1 MTSEGRESDA
11 GSASGANAYIGRAWL
26 VDAVGEWTASGARHL
41 LLTGGP
47 GTGKSAAVDHLWGN
61 SGGCAAVHRCRAND
75 RRTCDPVRFAE
86 SLAEQFSAS
95 LPGFADAL
103 MRVSTELSGRQGE
116 VRIEGSASAE
126 TVFPGGTVIG
136 VKVTISS
143 VSADEAFDR
152 LVRRPLERLA
162 PDPWPLVVIDALDE
176 ALTYRT
182 HRTIAELVLDAVD
195 GVPLRFVVTSRPDQ
209 RIVRAI
215 EAREDA
221 VALDLVADAPDPDA
235 DLAEYA
241 LHRLSAAI
249 GDPAEREA
257 LALRLAS
264 GGAGNYL
271 YVYHLTQELITGVRD
286 AGALE
291 TGPALP
297 GDLEGVYEQFL
308 RREIRPIGN
317 TAAEERWRTQFRPL
331 LSVLVAAQGDG
342 FTTPQLAE
350 ILDET
355 ARTTQDAVQ
364 DLGQY
369 LVGAPRG
376 PWTLFHRSFADFLL
390 KGLDPRLD
398 VAEGHERIAAHAF
411 DQWEGAWAGCDDPYY
426 LGHLPHHLM
435 TALEQP
441 DLTRSRART
450 LRDRLYGLACS
461 AEFLA
466 GQRAA
471 APHRE
476 PHLGTLALALESSLR
491 VGEYERVTAL
501 ALASARAQ
509 IEADALTP
517 TEAAL
522 RWGVEAGAAKA
533 RTYPQDVSLV
543 WHLLILAAVGSRD
556 PGNLPQV
563 VDLVRRSG
571 FGVIDPTWS
580 SSVAAL
586 LAPLMPEMD
595 FEGWKAILD
604 IADDELL
611 GYLAFFLSESD
622 SGDLCIFPV
631 FKVQEAIVR
640 ARAAME
646 VVSQLALAGEDLDDL
661 PELCGYV
668 MDAHESHEPH
678 TREGNPHKSYLSMPE
693 VPNSVLVTEAARG
706 RFDVVYAELTDPV
719 HKYHYRLDANGV
731 FLARIVEAAVSGD
744 NEAASVRE
752 LGERQ
757 LADGTDPWA
766 SLYYARFLFG
776 KGDPRAHRFLDLAVE
791 RADAGFDDDFMW
803 EMYRGH
809 VDPFHGPC
817 DVGFRLALI
826 RTLCSSGR
834 LTEARAQADQIIE
847 ADPAEVVRALSYVSR
862 AETDTDRA
870 DEILESA
877 RQTAA
882 AVPGDLRTQA
892 MLVLVDGDHERLT
905 GAVARSLV
913 RSHGTSMDSAAL
925 SCLAWASHVR
935 GDRERAALLAGR
947 AHEMFTAKPQKR
959 RLPRTRDRIVKNLLR
974 ARRPDEALAVL
985 RTPTTH
991 VGSMLLRL
999 RPDVRRDLILG
1010 GELEEFD
1017 LLGGAQGES
1026 DERATAYHSAL
1037 QAQALTVCY
1046 LRAKGDVEGASRT
1059 AAAARPGLTTIVE
1072 ALEEE
1077 ARHGPRSHLDATLSY
1092 GSEAEAAHVAMSAID
1107 LGEPELARTS
1117 LQIMEGWAGR
1127 ARWAA
1132 AGWDA
1137 FRGYYA
1143 RDVEHL
1149 QDDDATLHR
1158 GSLLAAQLAEA
1169 HHHAGDTERAK
1180 ASFAEAEQCASGM
1193 TDAHWQANT
1202 FRYIAETAARA
1213 GWYAELRGLLP
1224 SATQVRGAAL
1234 SSVAEILVV
1243 KALNGDRE
1251 ARDEF
1256 DALLR
1261 SRTLAN
1267 FDHPDLLSLLA
1278 VLSRDPAVEDLLLAA
1293 FPDS

>member
-11 GSASGANAYIGRAWL
+11 GSDSGGNAYIGRAWL
-26 VDAVGEWTASGARHL
+26 VDAVGEWTDSRARHL

-116 VRIEGSASAE
+116 VHIEGSALAE
-126 TVFPGGTVIG
+126 TVLPGGTVIG
-136 VKVTISS
+136 VKVAISS

-162 PDPWPLVVIDALDE
+162 PDPWPIVVIDALDE

-195 GVPLRFVVTSRPDQ
+195 GVPLRFVVTSRHDK

-215 EAREDA
+215 EARADA
-221 VALDLVADAPDPDA
+221 VSLDLVADAPDPDA
-235 DLAEYA
+235 DLEEYA
-241 LHRLSAAI
+241 LHRLSAAV
-249 GDPAEREA
+249 GDRTEREA
-257 LALRLAS
+257 LARRLAS

-291 TGPALP
+291 RAPALP
-297 GDLEGVYEQFL
+297 ADLEGVYEQFL
-308 RREIRPIGN
+308 RRELRPIGN
-317 TAAEERWRTQFRPL
+317 TVAEERWRAQFRPL
-331 LSVLVAAQGDG
+331 LSVLVAAQEDG
-342 FTTPQLAE
+342 FTTAQLAE

-390 KGLDPRLD
+390 KGPDPRLD
-398 VAEGHERIAAHAF
+398 IAEGHERIAAYAF

-441 DLTRSRART
+441 DLTRSRARI

-461 AEFLA
+461 EEFLA

-471 APHRE
+471 APSRE
-476 PHLGTLALALESSLR
+476 PHLATLALALESSLR
-491 VGEYERVTAL
+491 VGEYERVTVL
-501 ALASARAQ
+501 ALSSARAQ

-517 TEAAL
+517 MEAAL
-522 RWGVEAGAAKA
+522 TWGVEAGAAKA
-533 RTYPQDVSLV
+533 RTYPENVSLV
-543 WHLLILAAVGSRD
+543 WHLLIMAAVGSRAPAD
-556 PGNLPQV
+556 LPQV
-563 VDLVRRSG
+563 VDLVQRSG
-571 FGVIDPTWS
+571 FGVIDPSWS

-586 LAPLMPEMD
+586 LAPLMPEMEA
-595 FEGWKAILD
+595 EGWRAILD

-622 SGDLCIFPV
+622 SPDLCVFPV
-631 FKVQEAIVR
+631 LHVQETLVR

-646 VVSQLALAGEDLDDL
+646 VVSQLALAGEGLDDL
-661 PELCGYV
+661 HVLCDYV
-668 MDAHESHEPH
+668 MDSYERHE
-678 TREGNPHKSYLSMPE
+678 REGNRHKSYLSVPE

-706 RFDVVYAELTDPV
+706 RFAAAHAELTDPV
-719 HKYHYRLDANGV
+719 HKYRYTLDPAGV
-731 FLARIVEAAVSGD
+731 LLARIVEAAVSGD
-744 NEAASVRE
+744 DEAASVRE
-752 LGERQ
+752 LGERL
-757 LADGTDPWA
+757 LADGNDPWA
-766 SLYYARFLFG
+766 TLYYARFLFG
-776 KGDPRAHRFLDLAVE
+776 KGDPRAHQFLDLAIE
-791 RADAGFDDDFMW
+791 RSDEGFEDDFVW

-826 RTLCSSGR
+826 RTLCSFGR
-834 LTEARAQADQIIE
+834 LIEARAQADRIIE
-847 ADPAEVVRALSYVSR
+847 ADPAEVVRALSYVR
-862 AETDTDRA
+862 QAETDAGRA

-877 RQTAA
+877 RQAAA
-882 AVPGDLRTQA
+882 AVPRDLRTQA

-905 GAVARSLV
+905 GAVARSLS
-913 RSHGTSMDSAAL
+913 RSHRTSMDSVAM
-925 SCLAWASHVR
+925 SCLAWASHRR
-935 GDRERAALLAGR
+935 GDRERAAFLAGR
-947 AHEMFTAKPQKR
+947 AREMFTAEPQER

-974 ARRPDEALAVL
+974 ARRQDEAIAVL

-1010 GELEEFD
+1010 GELEEFE

-1026 DERATAYHSAL
+1026 ATPYHSEL
-1037 QAQALTVCY
+1037 HAQALTVCH
-1046 LRAKGDVEGASRT
+1046 LRAKGDSEGASRVG
-1059 AAAARPGLTTIVE
+1059 AAARPGLDTIVE
-1072 ALEEE
+1072 ALLEEVE
-1077 ARHGPRSHLDATLSY
+1077 HGPRSYLDPTQSH
-1092 GSEAEAAHVAMSAID
+1092 GSEAEAAYVAVSAVD

-1117 LQIMEGWAGR
+1117 LQIMDAWAGQAQR
-1127 ARWAA
+1127 AA

-1143 RDVEHL
+1143 RDSEFL
-1149 QDDDATLHR
+1149 QEGDAALYR
-1158 GSLLAAQLAEA
+1158 KSLLAAQMAEA

-1202 FRYIAETAARA
+1202 FKYIAETAARA

-1234 SSVAEILVV
+1234 ASVAEILVV
-1243 KALNGDRE
+1243 KALVGDRE
-1251 ARDEF
+1251 AKDEF

-1293 FPDS
+1293 FPGTRASS

>member
-1 MTSEGRESDA
+1 M
-11 GSASGANAYIGRAWL
+11 NAYIGRAWL

-47 GTGKSAAVDHLWGN
+47 GTGKSAAVDHMWGG
-61 SGGCAAVHRCRAND
+61 SSDSAAVHRCRAND

-103 MRVSTELSGRQGE
+103 IRVSTELSGRQGE
-116 VRIEGSASAE
+116 VHIEGSALAE
-126 TVFPGGTVIG
+126 TVLPGGTVIG
-136 VKVTISS
+136 VKVAISS

-162 PDPWPLVVIDALDE
+162 PDPWPIVVIDALDE

-195 GVPLRFVVTSRPDQ
+195 GVPLRFVVTSRHDK

-221 VALDLVADAPDPDA
+221 VSLDLVADAPDPDA
-235 DLAEYA
+235 DLEEYA
-241 LHRLSAAI
+241 LHRLPAAI
-249 GDPAEREA
+249 GDPTEREA
-257 LALRLAS
+257 LARRLAS

-286 AGALE
+286 VAELE
-291 TGPALP
+291 GGRVLPA
-297 GDLEGVYEQFL
+297 DLEGVYEQFL

-317 TAAEERWRTQFRPL
+317 TVAEERWRTQFRPL

-369 LVGAPRG
+369 LAGAPRG

-390 KGLDPRLD
+390 KGPDPRLD
-398 VAEGHERIAAHAF
+398 VAEGHERITAYAF

-435 TALEQP
+435 TALEHP
-441 DLTRSRART
+441 DLTRSRARI
-450 LRDRLYGLACS
+450 LRERLYGLACS

-466 GQRAA
+466 GQRAS

-476 PHLGTLALALESSLR
+476 PHLATLALALESSLR
-491 VGEYERVTAL
+491 VGAYERVTVL

-517 TEAAL
+517 VEAAL
-522 RWGVEAGAAKA
+522 TWGVEAGAAKA
-533 RTYPQDVSLV
+533 RTYPENVSLV
-543 WHLLILAAVGSRD
+543 WHLLITAAVGSRD
-556 PGNLPQV
+556 PGDLPQV
-563 VDLVRRSG
+563 VDLVQRSG
-571 FGVIDPTWS
+571 FGLIDPTWS

-595 FEGWKAILD
+595 PDGWRAILQ

-622 SGDLCIFPV
+622 SRDLCIFPV
-631 FKVQEAIVR
+631 LHVQEAIVR

-646 VVSQLALAGEDLDDL
+646 VVSQLALAGEGLDDL
-661 PELCGYV
+661 PELCEYV
-668 MDAHESHEPH
+668 MDSHERHEPH
-678 TREGNPHKSYLSMPE
+678 DREGNPHKSYLSMPE

-706 RFDVVYAELTDPV
+706 RFAPVYAELTDPV
-719 HKYHYRLDANGV
+719 HKYRYKLDSTGV

-766 SLYYARFLFG
+766 SLFYARFLFS
-776 KGDPRAHRFLDLAVE
+776 KGDPRAHRFLDLAIE
-791 RADAGFDDDFMW
+791 RSDEGFDDDFMW

-847 ADPAEVVRALSYVSR
+847 ADPAEVVRSLSYVRR
-862 AETDTDRA
+862 AETDAGRA

-882 AVPGDLRTQA
+882 AVPRDLRTQA

-905 GAVARSLV
+905 GAVARSLS
-913 RSHGTSMDSAAL
+913 RSHATSMDSAAL
-925 SCLAWASHVR
+925 SCLAWASHLR
-935 GDRERAALLAGR
+935 GDRERAAFLAGR
-947 AHEMFTAKPQKR
+947 AREMFTAEPR
-959 RLPRTRDRIVKNLLR
+959 EHRLPRTRDRVVKNLLR
-974 ARRPDEALAVL
+974 ARRQDEAIAVL

-1017 LLGGAQGES
+1017 LLGGAQDAS
-1026 DERATAYHSAL
+1026 DGSATAYHPAL
-1037 QAQALTVCY
+1037 RSQALTVCY
-1046 LRAKGDVEGASRT
+1046 LRAKGDTDGAAR
-1059 AAAARPGLTTIVE
+1059 AGAAARPRLNTIVE
-1072 ALEEE
+1072 GLLDDAQ
-1077 ARHGPRSHLDATLSY
+1077 HGPRSYLDRTQSY
-1092 GSEAEAAHVAMSAID
+1092 GSEAEAAYVAMSAVD
-1107 LGEPELARTS
+1107 LGEPELAQTS
-1117 LQIMEGWAGR
+1117 LQIMEGWAGQ
-1127 ARWAA
+1127 AQWAA

-1137 FRGYYA
+1137 FRGHYA
-1143 RDVEHL
+1143 RDIEYL
-1149 QDDDATLHR
+1149 QEGDAALHR

-1180 ASFAEAEQCASGM
+1180 ASFAEAEQRAAGM
-1193 TDAHWQANT
+1193 TDAHWQAST

-1234 SSVAEILVV
+1234 ASVAEILVV
-1243 KALNGDRE
+1243 KALSGDRE
-1251 ARDEF
+1251 AKDEF

-1278 VLSRDPAVEDLLLAA
+1278 VLSRDPAVEDLLLTA